1 MAAKLII
8 RMTPD
13 DRVHVSVEGLTEVDR
28 PKPKGEKL
36 CEKITKRIEQDL
48 GAVETRNY
56 PDDAQQAIR
65 LDEEDALRL
74 GGA

>member
-1 MAAKLII
+1 MAAKLVI

-28 PKPKGEKL
+28 PKPKGDKL
-36 CEKITKRIEQDL
+36 CEKITRRIEQDL
-48 GAVETRNY
+48 GVVETRNY

-65 LDEEDALRL
+65 LEDEDALRL
-74 GGA
+74 GEP